1 MEKKTYDARGSIGNL
16 GRLTA
21 FDREAFY
28 HLIFYRLLI
37 IASIITFALFILSLG
52 FHALGL
58 SWKIMLVIVWL
69 LLTSQVFESA
79 KAFVLVGSGG
89 IAFGRLNESYLSSM
103 RAGSTDPGLRVYIPY
118 AVLLIWVIGFIIFA
132 AVLL

>member
-16 GRLTA
+16 ARLNA

-28 HLIFYRLLI
+28 HLISYRLLI
-37 IASIITFALFILSLG
+37 IASVVTFVFFIMSLG
-52 FHALGL
+52 FHSLNIA
-58 SWKIMLVIVWL
+58 WKVMLVIVWL
-69 LLTSQVFESA
+69 LLTSQVYESA

-103 RAGSTDPGLRVYIPY
+103 RGGSRDAGLKSYIPY
-118 AVLLIWVIGFIIFA
+118 LVLTVWAVGFIIFA
-132 AVLL
+132 AVVL

>member
-28 HLIFYRLLI
+28 HLISYRLLI

-69 LLTSQVFESA
+69 LLTSQVYESA

>member
-28 HLIFYRLLI
+28 HLISYRLLI
-37 IASIITFALFILSLG
+37 IASTITVVLFMLSLG
-52 FHALGL
+52 LHSLEMT
-58 SWKIMLVIVWL
+58 WKIMLVIVWL
-69 LLTSQVFESA
+69 LLTSQVYESA

-89 IAFGRLNESYLSSM
+89 IAFGKLNESYLSSM
-103 RAGSTDPGLRVYIPY
+103 RSGSKDAGFMGYIPY
-118 AVLLIWVIGFIIFA
+118 VVLLIWVVGFFIFA
-132 AVLL
+132 AVVL

>member
-28 HLIFYRLLI
+28 HLISYRLLI
-37 IASIITFALFILSLG
+37 IASTITVVLFMLS
-52 FHALGL
+52 FGL
-58 SWKIMLVIVWL
+58 HSLEMTWKIMLVIVWL
-69 LLTSQVFESA
+69 LLTSQVYESA

-89 IAFGRLNESYLSSM
+89 IAFGKLNESYLSSM
-103 RAGSTDPGLRVYIPY
+103 RSGSKDAGFMVYIPY
-118 AVLLIWVIGFIIFA
+118 VVLLIWVVGFFIFA
-132 AVLL
+132 AVVL